1 MTQFNK
7 TSLTKTSTVFFQG
20 YFDEDSLDDFIASD
34 SEETSVSLSSDE
46 YTK

>member
-1 MTQFNK
+1 MLLVK
-7 TSLTKTSTVFFQG
+7 APVVFQG
-20 YFDEDSLDDFIASD
+20 YFDEDSLDEFIASD